1 MNDTKE
7 SKMNGKHT
15 PGPWRAFRGEQKR
28 AQREVQHAQGWTIAK
43 VLRAGSD
50 AEADANLRL
59 IAAAPEMLDAL
70 RELARVATI
79 IVEHDEYLH
88 PAEIGELW
96 RRAKEA
102 RALLARVDRGES

>member
-1 MNDTKE
+1 M
-7 SKMNGKHT
+7 SKHT

-59 IAAAPEMLDAL
+59 IAAAPELLEIARIVAVGVHIKTDGAVTQ
-70 RELARVATI
+70 RARDILAC
-79 IVEHDEYLH
+79 
-88 PAEIGELW
+88 
-96 RRAKEA
+96 
-102 RALLARVDRGES
+102 VDGGES